1 MNINTQKKNCRRC
14 IAGKHSNYECDLGY
28 KREVKS
34 YDEYGFTKFGIPLE
48 PCPKPKTTSDYIF
61 AKKWYLKVKNMN
73 NPENL
78 TKEEM
83 NRIAQILI
91 SFDKNLRITKC
102 KDALVIN
109 W

>member
-48 PCPKPKTTSDYIF
+48 PCPKPLTSSDYIF
-61 AKKWYLKVKNMN
+61 AKKWYLKVKKYEQPRKSN
-73 NPENL
+73 
-78 TKEEM
+78 
-83 NRIAQILI
+83 
-91 SFDKNLRITKC
+91 
-102 KDALVIN
+102 
-109 W
+109 

>member
-1 MNINTQKKNCRRC
+1 
-14 IAGKHSNYECDLGY
+14 
-28 KREVKS
+28 
-34 YDEYGFTKFGIPLE
+34 
-48 PCPKPKTTSDYIF
+48 
-61 AKKWYLKVKNMN
+61 MN